1 VSGIALQLK
10 NIHKSFGSTKIIDGL
25 DLEVRDSEVFTL
37 LGPSGCGKSTT
48 LRIIA
53 GLEEPDDGEVIFKGK
68 PWVIMSQDLLVP
80 AHKRNIGVVFQNY
93 AIWPHMTVFENVA
106 YPLRI
111 RGEKKHVI
119 YEKVR
124 QTLSLVGLGHLEDRP
139 APMLS
144 GGQQQRVSIARS
156 LVYEPSILLLDE
168 PFSNLDAKL
177 RERMRLE
184 VKQLQ
189 EKLKLTIIFVTHDH
203 LDAFT
208 LSDRI
213 GVMRNGKIEQIDS
226 SLDIYELPKTQFVRD
241 FVGNTSKFK
250 VTLQEKNEKDCTV
263 RLSNNALLTFPIQ
276 KDFPHLSVGQEME
289 LSFRPED
296 VKVYQNTSAQLRP
309 NQMECIIENAIFLG
323 NCYECLIQL
332 DENNQIILFMGKE
345 TRPKKQERILIEFN
359 PQKARI
365 WEVLKHVK
373 QH

>member
-1 VSGIALQLK
+1 MSGNALQLK